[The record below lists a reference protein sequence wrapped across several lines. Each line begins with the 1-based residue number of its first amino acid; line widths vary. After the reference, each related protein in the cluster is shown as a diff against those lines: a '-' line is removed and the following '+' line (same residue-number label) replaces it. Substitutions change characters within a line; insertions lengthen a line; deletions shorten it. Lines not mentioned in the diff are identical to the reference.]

1 MKFEE
6 LPAYGEII
14 EDLRR
19 KARKKHL
26 LFGNGFSIAYN
37 PGIFSYNA
45 LSTFIQDTKEPVLKE
60 LFTRLNTKNFEVIMQ
75 QLDNFIEIA
84 DVFSDDKKLVE
95 RIKQASESL
104 RKSLIDAVNSLH
116 PEHVFT
122 IPEER
127 SKACSGFLSEY
138 LDNEGCVF
146 STNYDLLP
154 YWVLMRNEA
163 KNAIDG
169 FGRDLETDLDEEYI
183 PEEDLEY
190 SELRWGKYRDT
201 QNVFYLHG
209 ALPLFDTGRYIV
221 KEEYDSQHYLLEN
234 INKRIA
240 NKEYPIFVTGGDAN
254 DKMNHIMHNKYL
266 SFCYDKLCCIEGS
279 LITFGF
285 NFGEYDTHIIDAIN
299 IAAHQGKKAGNKL
312 FSIYIG
318 VYSEDDLNHINRIKK
333 KFKCKVNIYNARTIS
348 LWGN

>member
-6 LPAYGEII
+6 LPTYGEII

-37 PGIFSYNA
+37 PDIFSYNA
-45 LSTFIQDTKEPVLKE
+45 LSAFIQDTKDPVLKE
-60 LFTRLNTKNFEVIMQ
+60 LFIRLNTKNFEVIMR

-95 RIKQASESL
+95 RIKNASEGL
-104 RKSLIDAVNSLH
+104 RNSLIDAVKSLH

-122 IPEER
+122 IPEEK

-138 LDNEGCVF
+138 LGNEGGVF

-163 KNAIDG
+163 KNVIDG
-169 FGRDLETDLDEEYI
+169 FGRDLETDFDEEYV

-190 SELRWGKYRDT
+190 SELRWGKYRDI

-209 ALPLFDTGRYIV
+209 ALPLFDAGRYIV
-221 KEEYDSQHYLLEN
+221 KEEYNSQHYLLEN

-299 IAAHQGKKAGNKL
+299 IAARQGKKAGNKL

-318 VYSEDDLNHINRIKK
+318 VYSEGDLDHINRIVKR
-333 KFKCKVNIYNARTIS
+333 FKCKVNIYNAQTVS
-348 LWGN
+348 LWGG